1 MMNAAHANTPQ
12 DPLAEL
18 ARCRGDIEALDRQLV
33 ATLAAR
39 VELARQTAVFKEA
52 ANLPIF
58 DPSREADVIRQ
69 AVAAAR
75 DHGLPDAAMHEVFWK
90 IVTLSRRA
98 QLPPDDGGP

>member
-1 MMNAAHANTPQ
+1 MTNALQPNTSR

-18 ARCRGDIEALDRQLV
+18 TRCRGDIEALDRQLV
-33 ATLAAR
+33 ATIAAR
-39 VELARQTAVFKEA
+39 VALARQTAVFKEA

-58 DPSREADVIRQ
+58 DPSREADVVRH

-75 DHGLPDAAMHEVFWK
+75 GHGLPDAAMHELFWK

-98 QLPPDDGGP
+98 QQQPDDGGP